1 MAKKK
6 LKTKGEALVEFVLD
20 KYEYSKNELA
30 GIRSKWLEYYNDY
43 RGTVAEGKEP
53 WQANYIIP
61 TLKDVV
67 RTKVP
72 LYANIYLPMGLK
84 VGILFPVKKKM
95 KRLSLFLKTL

>member
-30 GIRSKWLEYYNDY
+30 GLRSKWLEYYNDY
-43 RGTVAEGKEP
+43 RGQLPRKRT

-72 LYANIYLPMGLK
+72 LMLIFYLPMG
-84 VGILFPVKKKM
+84 
-95 KRLSLFLKTL
+95 